1 MTKLVHQIKASHGP
15 PYPSF
20 GVMFLV
26 NVKKL
31 WIACKIRISQ
41 EIIAMNRTFLQQSR
55 ICNVILTSLKTNNI
69 NLFTSSLFF
78 GSFSDNFNFSMK
90 KASRAYNFCFIC
102 KRHVLFNWQIV
113 GHKKTKLNAQRY
125 KKDWNKFIFL
135 LYKCLKFLPSRFTV
149 LVTHSITCIILPLS
163 NIIICLKLS
172 YPWKQTTE

>member
-31 WIACKIRISQ
+31 LIACKIRISQ
-41 EIIAMNRTFLQQSR
+41 GSLIYTIIAMNRTFLQQSR

-78 GSFSDNFNFSMK
+78 TLFIK
-90 KASRAYNFCFIC
+90 KFY
-102 KRHVLFNWQIV
+102 
-113 GHKKTKLNAQRY
+113 
-125 KKDWNKFIFL
+125 
-135 LYKCLKFLPSRFTV
+135 
-149 LVTHSITCIILPLS
+149 ILSLR
-163 NIIICLKLS
+163 
-172 YPWKQTTE
+172 